1 MSQSVEPTCRNASPS
16 CDLDFRVRYAECDPM
31 GYAHHA
37 AYPVWFEMG
46 RTELLRRSGVS
57 YREIEEQ
64 GAFIVVIDL
73 NVRYRRPARY
83 DDQLR
88 LRTTLVKAGHVKL
101 EHAYELFRVRGEE
114 LLATATTTLACVGRD
129 GRPRGLPEALIARSD
144 TA

>member
-1 MSQSVEPTCRNASPS
+1 
-16 CDLDFRVRYAECDPM
+16 M

-46 RTELLRRSGVS
+46 RTELLRQTGIS

-64 GAFIVVIDL
+64 GVFIVVIEL

-101 EHAYELFRVRGEE
+101 EHGYELFRGEE

-129 GRPRGLPEALIARSD
+129 GRPRELPGALMRGLESI
-144 TA
+144 

>member
-1 MSQSVEPTCRNASPS
+1 MPGPAAAPPS
-16 CDLDFRVRYAECDPM
+16 FCDLDLRVRYAECDPM

-46 RTELLRRSGVS
+46 RTELLRQTGVR
-57 YREIEEQ
+57 YRDIEEQ
-64 GAFIVVIDL
+64 GAFIVVIEL

-83 DDQLR
+83 DDSLR

-101 EHAYELFRVRGEE
+101 EHAYELSRGEE

-129 GRPRGLPEALIARSD
+129 GRPRGLPEALMRAVEAI
-144 TA
+144 